1 MHDSIQ
7 LYKMLQY
14 RWFSIYW
21 IFALKIIQ
29 SLVGTAGGVISGGVF
44 VDGED
49 GGGGGAAG
57 PSLNEFSRIL

>member
-44 VDGED
+44 VDGGD
-49 GGGGGAAG
+49 GGGGAAG